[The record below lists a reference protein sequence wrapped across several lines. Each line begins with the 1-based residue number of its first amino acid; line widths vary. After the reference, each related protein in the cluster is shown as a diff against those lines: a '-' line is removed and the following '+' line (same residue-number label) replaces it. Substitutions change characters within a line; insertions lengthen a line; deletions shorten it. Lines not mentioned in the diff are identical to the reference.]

1 MDEVYSGLL
10 CTLYTTSGKV
20 HWHPWANKKKKIS
33 DRSSTPPL
41 VPTRSSYRNSAL
53 GLNFPESRLA

>member
-20 HWHPWANKKKKIS
+20 HWHPWANKKKNIRPFI
-33 DRSSTPPL
+33 D
-41 VPTRSSYRNSAL
+41 PTFSPDQIIL
-53 GLNFPESRLA
+53 QK